1 MRSRHAREQVE
12 LLGPYRH
19 YRRGERVR
27 RAEQAGM
34 PLVEPLDPAVGGPA
48 HVAGPRVA
56 EVRVGERA
64 EPSRPA
70 KRAEPSRPAKRAEP
84 SRPAKPAASSWAMA
98 SWWAQR
104 AEGLRSSSPSQRQSE
119 PSSASSRTGKRAGL
133 GTGRSR
139 SGERSRSRKNR
150 AGRIRSVLLG

>member
-1 MRSRHAREQVE
+1 MRSRYAREQVE

-70 KRAEPSRPAKRAEP
+70 KRAEPSRPAK
-84 SRPAKPAASSWAMA
+84 SAASSWAMA

-139 SGERSRSRKNR
+139 SGERSRSRKKR